1 MDNIYEKTYIKD
13 KLIDLIKKEQGI
25 YVDEN
30 ENLFEIGLNSLTVM
44 KIVAYW
50 KKEGYNIKFS
60 DLLKRPYIYEW
71 AELLLHAERQEHK
84 QVEKKVN
91 MYEPFSMTDVQYAYW
106 IGRGKELCR

>member
-44 KIVAYW
+44 KIVAY
-50 KKEGYNIKFS
+50 
-60 DLLKRPYIYEW
+60 
-71 AELLLHAERQEHK
+71 
-84 QVEKKVN
+84 
-91 MYEPFSMTDVQYAYW
+91 
-106 IGRGKELCR
+106 